1 MNAEFSVIIAN
12 WNGAAFLRRCLSAT
26 VVSALATGLP
36 NEVIVIDDASSD
48 GSAEIVA
55 NEFPQVKLIRNA
67 ANIGFG
73 AAVNKAVSRATAPI
87 VVLLNNDLSPRERML
102 GELVGPIRGDAEV
115 FAVSGK
121 TVDWYTGEPNH
132 VNMFAKIIDGE
143 FRLAYE
149 NSTGLTE
156 SMFFQGGSCALR
168 KEVFLSFGGFS
179 PIYHPGYW
187 EDYDLSYLAL
197 KSGWRVLYN
206 PKAVAAHVGQGSM
219 KRAYGARQIHMV
231 KLRNRLLFQWI
242 NFSDPALVKQSCRNL
257 PRAMAL
263 AVAEA
268 QHPEIQAFRA
278 AVKKLREVERLREV
292 RKHWWHFTDEELFA
306 KFANRGSLC

>member
-1 MNAEFSVIIAN
+1 MKAEFSVVIAN

-36 NEVIVIDDASSD
+36 HEIIVIDDASSD
-48 GSAEIVA
+48 GSAEIVV
-55 NEFPQVKLIRNA
+55 NEFPEIKLIRNE
-67 ANIGFG
+67 ANLGFG
-73 AAVNKAVSRATAPI
+73 ASVNKAVSRAAAPI

-102 GELVGPIRGDAEV
+102 HELVRPLKDDASV

-132 VNMFAKIIDGE
+132 VNMFGKIINGE

-149 NSTGLTE
+149 NSGELAE

-179 PIYHPGYW
+179 PVYHPGYW
-187 EDYDLSYLAL
+187 EDYDISYLAL

-206 PKAVAAHVGQGSM
+206 PKALAAHVGQGSM
-219 KRAYGARQIHMV
+219 KRAYGSHRIHVV

-242 NFSDPALVKQSCRNL
+242 NFSDPTLVKQSCRQL
-257 PRAMAL
+257 PRAL
-263 AVAEA
+263 ARATAEA
-268 QHPEIQAFRA
+268 QHAEIQAFREA
-278 AVKKLREVERLREV
+278 LKKLPDVERIRQA
-292 RKHWWHFTDEELFA
+292 RGQWWQMKDEAIFA
-306 KFANRGSLC
+306 KFATRGSLC